1 MGLKSIKSVS
11 EWVSE
16 WVSMLLNLINF
27 LTYFRSQRARFEH
40 TDMEVDRSIFE
51 LNVFSVINLTR
62 VILPDMLNA
71 KKGKLFQLYNT
82 VSQKYTYM
90 KKFFYQLVE
99 HKNYRFFSVFSMHV
113 VEQNKE
119 PRVKL
124 RMGSLCTYFIEHLAY
139 NSSQHYV

>member
-82 VSQKYTYM
+82 VSQKY
-90 KKFFYQLVE
+90 
-99 HKNYRFFSVFSMHV
+99 
-113 VEQNKE
+113 
-119 PRVKL
+119 
-124 RMGSLCTYFIEHLAY
+124 I
-139 NSSQHYV
+139 